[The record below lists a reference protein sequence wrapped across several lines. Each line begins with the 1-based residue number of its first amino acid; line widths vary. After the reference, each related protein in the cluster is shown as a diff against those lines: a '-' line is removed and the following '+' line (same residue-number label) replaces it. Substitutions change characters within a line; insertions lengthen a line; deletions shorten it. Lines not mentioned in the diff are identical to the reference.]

1 MAPAHTTSNDRLT
14 HFLPGLRTALSQLRE
29 FRLQQLAELDAEL
42 DGTRTPVTPAD
53 TARREVT
60 VTLAAAAR
68 HALADI
74 GEAISLL
81 AAGHY
86 GRCRGCGAEIPIQLL
101 QTIPTTR
108 WCLTCRQR
116 LTHRRPQNR
125 ARDEAP
131 KAASLP

>member
-1 MAPAHTTSNDRLT
+1 MAPAHTTPNDRLS
-14 HFLPGLRTALSQLRE
+14 HYLPGLRAALHRLRE
-29 FRLQQLAELDAEL
+29 FRLQQLAELDAEI
-42 DGTRTPVTPAD
+42 DSAATPVDPAD

-60 VTLAAAAR
+60 VKMAAGAR

-74 GEAISLL
+74 GEALALL

-86 GRCRGCGAEIPIQLL
+86 GRCRGCGAEIPIHLL

-116 LTHRRPQNR
+116 LTRRQPQGR
-125 ARDEAP
+125 ARDQSSV
-131 KAASLP
+131 ASA